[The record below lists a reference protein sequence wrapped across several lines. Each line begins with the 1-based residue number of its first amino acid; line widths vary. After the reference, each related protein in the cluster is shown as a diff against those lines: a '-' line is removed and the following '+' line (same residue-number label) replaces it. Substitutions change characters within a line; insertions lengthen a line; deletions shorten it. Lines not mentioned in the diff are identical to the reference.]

1 MYFSVGLIHSSPKV
15 IPLLTRVAHDV
26 IADCELIHMVDEG
39 IARIIAENGEVT
51 EPVTRRVC
59 TYALNAE
66 EAGAEAVMLTSASFG
81 RAIDAV
87 RAAVRVP
94 VVRID
99 EAMAE
104 KAVAFGSHIG
114 VLSGAKTTLAPIVA
128 LLREQAHARG
138 KDVTLETWLCEDAA
152 AALNADDLGAYDR
165 IVLGGL
171 DRLAGSEIIVLA
183 DVMMHRVVHAA
194 GERAGVPVL
203 AGPQH
208 GFEDLARKLDYF
220 RR

>member
-39 IARIIAENGEVT
+39 IARLIAENGEVT
-51 EPVTRRVC
+51 EPVSRRVC
-59 TYALNAE
+59 TYALSAAAAAE
-66 EAGAEAVMLTSASFG
+66 VVMLTSASFG

-87 RAAVRVP
+87 RATVRIP

-104 KAVAFGSHIG
+104 KAVEFGSHIG
-114 VLSGAKTTLAPIVA
+114 VLSAAKTTLAPTVA
-128 LLREQAHARG
+128 LLREQADARG
-138 KDVTLETWLCEDAA
+138 KDVALETWLCEDAA
-152 AALNADDLGAYDR
+152 AALNADDLEAYDC
-165 IVLGGL
+165 IVLGAL
-171 DRLAGSEIIVLA
+171 DRLAGSDIIVLA

-194 GERAGVPVL
+194 SERAGVPVL